1 LDKWYLIS
9 FKLSKNSKTLLN
21 LSFVINLIC
30 IRKYNLINNINL
42 VLILIPE
49 VRKNTDTP
57 VVYYVVGNKTD
68 LLDSRTIMYEEGEE
82 FANSVNAHYWE
93 TSVYSNTGEI

>member
-1 LDKWYLIS
+1 MKVRHCINYMHKLQKIEPHCLQTMNVIKFLIS
-9 FKLSKNSKTLLN
+9 LSIS
-21 LSFVINLIC
+21 
-30 IRKYNLINNINL
+30 
-42 VLILIPE
+42 E

-68 LLDSRTIMYEEGEE
+68 LIDGRMVMYEEAEE

-93 TSVYSNTGEI
+93 TSVYSNIGNI

>member
-1 LDKWYLIS
+1 MCIYKYNILYIINLFILIS
-9 FKLSKNSKTLLN
+9 
-21 LSFVINLIC
+21 
-30 IRKYNLINNINL
+30 
-42 VLILIPE
+42 E

-68 LLDSRTIMYEEGEE
+68 LLDTRVIMFEEAEE

-93 TSVYSNTGEI
+93 TSVYSNTGKM

>member
-1 LDKWYLIS
+1 MCIHFIS
-9 FKLSKNSKTLLN
+9 
-21 LSFVINLIC
+21 
-30 IRKYNLINNINL
+30 
-42 VLILIPE
+42 E

-68 LLDSRTIMYEEGEE
+68 LIETRTVMYEEAKE

-93 TSVYSNTGEI
+93 TSVYSNIGKI

>member
-1 LDKWYLIS
+1 M
-9 FKLSKNSKTLLN
+9 N
-21 LSFVINLIC
+21 LSFVIYLMCIQKYITNLIF
-30 IRKYNLINNINL
+30 
-42 VLILIPE
+42 ILISE

-68 LLDSRTIMYEEGEE
+68 LLDSRVIMYEEAEE

>member
-1 LDKWYLIS
+1 M
-9 FKLSKNSKTLLN
+9 N
-21 LSFVINLIC
+21 LYFVINLMC
-30 IRKYNLINNINL
+30 VYKYNIIHIINFIF
-42 VLILIPE
+42 VLISE

-68 LLDSRTIMYEEGEE
+68 LLDTRVVMFEEAEE

-93 TSVYSNTGEI
+93 TSVYSNTGEL

>member
-1 LDKWYLIS
+1 MI
-9 FKLSKNSKTLLN
+9 
-21 LSFVINLIC
+21 
-30 IRKYNLINNINL
+30 
-42 VLILIPE
+42 LILISE

-68 LLDSRTIMYEEGEE
+68 LLDKRTIMYEEAKE

-93 TSVYSNTGEI
+93 TSVYSNTGKILYIQIYTDIHKLFLH